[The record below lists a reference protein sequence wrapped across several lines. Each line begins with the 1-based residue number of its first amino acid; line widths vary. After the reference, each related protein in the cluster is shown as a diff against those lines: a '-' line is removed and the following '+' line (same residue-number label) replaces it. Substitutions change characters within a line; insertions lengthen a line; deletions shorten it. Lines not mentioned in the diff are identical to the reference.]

1 LFTRA
6 RRPGEKARD
15 YVAQMQKVA
24 SKMPGLADDLML
36 WTILR
41 GLHPQIKAALNQ
53 QKNDIKML
61 AGRPT

>member
-1 LFTRA
+1 LFTRT

-36 WTILR
+36 WTILK
-41 GLHPQIKAALNQ
+41 IKAALNQ